1 MRLSQPLSI
10 EKQCC
15 VEALNGNQRRQLE
28 DHSTRWQQKIVHHFA
43 ENVIHSGRD
52 SAGSDGG
59 EIMDDIED
67 AGEKQPKT
75 DLIDD
80 AETEK
85 ILLNPMAKA
94 RSLSKGDE
102 AEEIIG
108 YAENKTQ

>member
-1 MRLSQPLSI
+1 
-10 EKQCC
+10 
-15 VEALNGNQRRQLE
+15 
-28 DHSTRWQQKIVHHFA
+28 
-43 ENVIHSGRD
+43 
-52 SAGSDGG
+52 
-59 EIMDDIED
+59 MDDMED

-85 ILLNPMAKA
+85 ILPNPMAKA

-102 AEEIIG
+102 AEEIVG